1 MNLLTPLLRIV
12 AILSIPLIIF
22 SVYLMVKSIGR
33 ARRVTER
40 SLLIQ
45 LCTSPA
51 ILLIY
56 AVFLGVTIALKWA
69 IPIGLLGLGIGGI
82 TASSTALTLKG
93 TNVYGTRSTWYVLL
107 WGASFALTQF
117 LVVFASSGLVA
128 GGLATM
134 CFSTGVAVGT
144 NVSLLLRRRQ
154 LLTTGVGGESM
165 A

>member
-1 MNLLTPLLRIV
+1 LNLLTPLLRLA

-33 ARRVTER
+33 ARRITQR

-45 LCTSPA
+45 LCISPA
-51 ILLIY
+51 VLLIY
-56 AVFLGVTIALKWA
+56 AVFLGVTIDLKWA

-82 TASSTALTLKG
+82 TASSTSLALRG
-93 TNVYGTRSTWYVLL
+93 SSVYGTRSTWYVLL
-107 WGASFALTQF
+107 WGASFTLTQI

-134 CFSTGVAVGT
+134 CFSTGVATGT
-144 NVSLLLRRRQ
+144 NVSLLLRRHQ
-154 LLTTGVGGESM
+154 LLTTGFGEESP